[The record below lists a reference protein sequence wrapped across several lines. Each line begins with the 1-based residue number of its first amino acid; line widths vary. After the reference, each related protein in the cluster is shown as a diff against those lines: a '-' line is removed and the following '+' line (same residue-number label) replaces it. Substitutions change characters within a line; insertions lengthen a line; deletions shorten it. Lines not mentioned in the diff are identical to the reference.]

1 MGEKGNI
8 ADVRS
13 AGGHV
18 ASATQAAPRAQD
30 LGLGGQNLS
39 GSAPAPQGGGGGG
52 GGLLGD
58 LADKVQDKATDIGL
72 GGRGGAAGIVKGKDE
87 DEAEDD
93 ES

>member
-8 ADVRS
+8 ADVRG

-18 ASATQAAPRAQD
+18 ASATQAATRAQD
-30 LGLGGQNLS
+30 LGLGGQSLS
-39 GSAPAPQGGGGGG
+39 GSAPPAQGGGGG

-72 GGRGGAAGIVKGKDE
+72 GGRGGAAGIVKGKDK

>member
-8 ADVRS
+8 ADVRG

-18 ASATQAAPRAQD
+18 ASATQAAKGAQD
-30 LGLGGQNLS
+30 LGLGGQSLS
-39 GSAPAPQGGGGGG
+39 SSAPAQGGGG
-52 GGLLGD
+52 GGLLDD

-72 GGRGGAAGIVKGKDE
+72 GGRGGAAGIVKGKKKDE
-87 DEAEDD
+87 DEDD